1 MMGTM
6 IVSTLGIIDT
16 VGMAA
21 EVAGTAERMTGSRR
35 RRRAWSLE
43 EKQRIVAE
51 SRAPGASASVVARRH
66 DVNTNQLF
74 TWRRQLEEA
83 SAAPPDQPGGFVPAA
98 VAVERPAAPCA
109 RGSGQIEIVLESG
122 ARVIVGVDV
131 DERALTRVIKALSR
145 PR

>member
-1 MMGTM
+1 MMDTM
-6 IVSTLGIIDT
+6 IVSTAGIMDT
-16 VGMAA
+16 IGMAVG
-21 EVAGTAERMTGSRR
+21 VAGTAERMGGGQR

-74 TWRRQLEEA
+74 TWRRQLEGV
-83 SAAPPDQPGGFVPAA
+83 SAAPPDQPVGFVPAA
-98 VAVERPAAPCA
+98 IAVEPPAAPCA
-109 RGSGQIEIVLESG
+109 RGDGQIEIVLASG
-122 ARVIVGVDV
+122 ARVIVGMDV